1 MMAHITGKEMRAMS
15 RATSSLQV
23 TGISCIKAS
32 PYISKSQMMQMFNIS
47 QSTASRRISD
57 LDRYVQNGRY
67 GPYTI
72 LDGAGVTWVNYL
84 ALVDYLRYKKELDK
98 GYRVPPFDPGKV
110 AKAIGWG
117 EMTSD
122 MR

>member
-1 MMAHITGKEMRAMS
+1 MS

-23 TGISCIKAS
+23 TGISYIKAS
-32 PYISKSQMMQMFNIS
+32 PYVSKAQMMQMFNIS

-84 ALVDYLRYKKELDK
+84 ALVDYLRYKLSLEHRKVKFRHHEIVQHL
-98 GYRVPPFDPGKV
+98 YVIVIRDPM
-110 AKAIGWG
+110 IPLLLL
-117 EMTSD
+117 S
-122 MR
+122 